1 MTQSLRACPA
11 PVMKCDSPD
20 PGSVRDRRRPGTHA
34 MSADMLGN
42 LVVAVVA
49 DAALERD
56 ILCRLMRAETVVY
69 ELLDQRVVPAN
80 ESPLG
85 R

>member
-1 MTQSLRACPA
+1 
-11 PVMKCDSPD
+11 
-20 PGSVRDRRRPGTHA
+20 
-34 MSADMLGN
+34 MLGN

-69 ELLDQRVVPAN
+69 GLLDQRVVPAN